1 MRRFD
6 MFGGPDMSG
15 YDIGITIFSPDGRL
29 FQVEYANEAI
39 KQGTTAIGVKCP
51 EGVVLIAEKRVS
63 PLQIPSTAEKI
74 FIIDKHV
81 GATIAGL
88 TADAAVLVDHG
99 RVQSQ
104 ISRLTYDEPIDIKAL
119 VKKICDLK
127 QTYTHNAGVRPFGVA
142 FLIAGVD
149 KEPKLYMTAPSGA
162 FTGYSAQAIGAGAQ
176 SVREKLETEYKPDLT
191 LEQSITLA
199 LQCLKEVTD
208 GELDPVKVDMALVT
222 TKDKEFKVVSETD
235 LKAYIEKAQ

>member
-1 MRRFD
+1 

-39 KQGTTAIGVKCP
+39 KQGTTAIGIKCA
-51 EGVVLIAEKRVS
+51 EGVVLVAEKRVS
-63 PLQIPSTAEKI
+63 PLQVPSTAEKI

-99 RVQSQ
+99 RVQAQ

-142 FLIAGVD
+142 FLIAGID
-149 KEPKLYMTAPSGA
+149 TSPRLYMTAPSGA
-162 FTGYSAQAIGAGAQ
+162 FTGYNAQAIGSGAQ
-176 SVREKLETEYKPDLT
+176 TVREKLEKEYNTKLT
-191 LEQSITLA
+191 LDQWLTLA

-208 GELDPVKVDMALVT
+208 EDLNPIKVDMAIIKT
-222 TKDKEFKVVSETD
+222 EDKLFKVVSED
-235 LKAYIEKAQ
+235 ELMIYIEKAK

>member
-1 MRRFD
+1 

-15 YDIGITIFSPDGRL
+15 YDVGITIFSPDGRL

-39 KQGTTAIGVKCP
+39 KQGTTAIGIKCS

-74 FIIDKHV
+74 FIIDKHI

-88 TADAAVLVDHG
+88 TADAGVLIDHG

-149 KEPKLYMTAPSGA
+149 KKPKLYMTAPSGA
-162 FTGYSAQAIGAGAQ
+162 FTGYNAQAIGAGAQ
-176 SVREKLETEYKPDLT
+176 TVREKLEKEYNDTLT
-191 LEQSITLA
+191 LDECITLA
-199 LQCLKEVTD
+199 LQCLKEVTED
-208 GELDPVKVDMALVT
+208 EIDPVKVDMAIVKT
-222 TKDKEFKVVSETD
+222 EDKLFKVISEAD
-235 LKAYIEKAQ
+235 LKAYIEKAK

>member
-1 MRRFD
+1 

-39 KQGTTAIGVKCP
+39 KQGTTAIGIKCS

-88 TADAAVLVDHG
+88 TADAGVLIDHG

-149 KEPKLYMTAPSGA
+149 KVPKLYMTAPSGS
-162 FTGYSAQAIGAGAQ
+162 FTGYNAQAIGAGAQ
-176 SVREKLETEYKPDLT
+176 TVREKLEKEYTDKLT
-191 LEQSITLA
+191 LDESITLA

-208 GELDPVKVDMALVT
+208 DELDPVKIDMAIVKT
-222 TKDKEFKVVSETD
+222 EDKLFTVISEAE
-235 LKAYIEKAQ
+235 LKAYIEKII